1 METKYYLD
9 KFQNC
14 VDQLDDK
21 AFKQAQ
27 LDLKVGIWMD
37 SVCLKIQKK
46 FWTNQLQTTKPFE
59 ESIFFSIWISDE
71 SIQESKLY
79 YNIHAFKLRQ
89 LTGYSIK
96 SREFAEAFRLRFQAF
111 KYNWPNVSLNFGPL
125 TLMQG
130 NVKID
135 LENFENVILELAY
148 QFLNIH
154 FIIDD
159 LLKERSR

>member
-9 KFQNC
+9 KFQKV

-21 AFKQAQ
+21 AFKQVQ

-46 FWTNQLQTTKPFE
+46 SWANQSQTTKPFE
-59 ESIFFSIWISDE
+59 ESIFFSIWINEE

-96 SREFAEAFRLRFQAF
+96 SREFADAFRSRFQVF
-111 KYNWPNVSLNFGPL
+111 KYNWPNVSLDFGPL

-130 NVKID
+130 YVEID
-135 LENFENVILELAY
+135 LENFENAILELAN
-148 QFLNIH
+148 QFLEIQ

-159 LLKERSR
+159 LLEERSK